1 MASGFVNKSS
11 AATDGENGS
20 LALTQSSRRTPEY
33 CIIREN
39 YTTVIDHLSAK
50 EVLTKVA
57 RKAFEINLIPNES
70 KIKYTS
76 STPSDVGQLA
86 DTFMSEMLN
95 LISLKASNFSKFT
108 QCLSEGSTRPLIDL
122 SDDLNEVLCSHQSR
136 DGINTLDQEYK
147 ISSHNRGSAARSK

>member
-1 MASGFVNKSS
+1 MAEGGFVNNS
-11 AATDGENGS
+11 TDGENGS
-20 LALTQSSRRTPEY
+20 LALTQTQSSRRTPEY
-33 CIIREN
+33 CIIRKN
-39 YTTVIDHLSAK
+39 YTTVIDHLSSK

-57 RKAFEINLIPNES
+57 RKAFEMNLIPNDS

-108 QCLSEGSTRPLIDL
+108 QCLSEGSTRSLIDL
-122 SDDLNEVLCSHQSR
+122 SEELNIILRSHQSR
-136 DGINTLDQEYK
+136 GGINTLDQEYK
-147 ISSHNRGSAARSK
+147 IHC

>member
-1 MASGFVNKSS
+1 MASGFVTKSS

-33 CIIREN
+33 CIIRKN
-39 YTTVIDHLSAK
+39 YTTVIDHLSSK

-57 RKAFEINLIPNES
+57 RKAFEMNLIPNDS

-86 DTFMSEMLN
+86 DTFMSE
-95 LISLKASNFSKFT
+95 IV
-108 QCLSEGSTRPLIDL
+108 G
-122 SDDLNEVLCSHQSR
+122 
-136 DGINTLDQEYK
+136 
-147 ISSHNRGSAARSK
+147 